1 MRATFLTTPFIALHC
16 ARYTGVRGLGLSLCA
31 GRFCINFGLPF
42 LESVSFQLSHIV
54 HNFAMLGPSTLFAA
68 SAAFTVLMGVDAA
81 NISPVSQEP
90 AQPACTKYFQS
101 FVYAGCFKD
110 IGDPRA
116 LLYDSKLPVLDM
128 TVEKCV
134 AFCKGIGSILCFAYS
149 F

>member
-1 MRATFLTTPFIALHC
+1 LYACRLCI
-16 ARYTGVRGLGLSLCA
+16 YLGLL
-31 GRFCINFGLPF
+31 L

-54 HNFAMLGPSTLFAA
+54 HNFSLHSLAAMLGPSTLFAA
-68 SAAFTVLMGVDAA
+68 SAAFTVLRGVDAA

-90 AQPACTKYFQS
+90 AQPACTNSFQS

-110 IGDPRA
+110 TGDPRA
-116 LLYDSKLPVLDM
+116 LLYDSKLPVLNM

-134 AFCKGIGSILCFAYS
+134 SFCKGIGSIFYLAYS